1 MSRMGACHI
10 HTETQIAIFIG
21 QVCRL
26 SPRLAASPSATRRE
40 LCAGRAQCAAASPTT
55 KDCSE
60 PASARRAATAARVV
74 SRVEAGTVVSRVE
87 RCRARG
93 RVASMPTSLPP
104 KRSPHPAHPVLC
116 CGRSPAA
123 ACALAD
129 PNQRERGGRA
139 AVDPWCRASSC
150 VRCE

>member
-1 MSRMGACHI
+1 MSWMGAWGVSHLPK
-10 HTETQIAIFIG
+10 HRLQPSIG

-40 LCAGRAQCAAASPTT
+40 LSAGRAQCAAASPTT

-60 PASARRAATAARVV
+60 PASARRAATAARAAPERSGTVV
-74 SRVEAGTVVSRVE
+74 SGTVVSRVE

-139 AVDPWCRASSC
+139 AVDPWC
-150 VRCE
+150 